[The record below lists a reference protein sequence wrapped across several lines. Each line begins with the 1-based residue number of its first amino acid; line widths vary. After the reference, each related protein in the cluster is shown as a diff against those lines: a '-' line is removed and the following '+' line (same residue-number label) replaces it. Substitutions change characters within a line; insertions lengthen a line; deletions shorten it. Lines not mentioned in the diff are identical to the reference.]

1 MKVILKK
8 KIFNEVLRTFALFSS
23 KKLEKNLAIYKTY
36 FILGRRANYYI
47 INPSAVVEA
56 LNRIFILIKGIS
68 SESRNFS
75 KWVFSFQLKHA
86 PVARWFGWTMGSS
99 VYSRLSKNHG
109 IISNNGI
116 ILAVKGSM
124 VAYTF
129 LTYIGVDVAFV
140 LSSQNSG
147 GRAELITQR
156 AILTIGFDG
165 TDVWNYAY
173 NLPGVRSTR
182 SVILYARIFV
192 MILGKLERM
201 TY

>member
-1 MKVILKK
+1 MRLLLKK
-8 KIFNEVLRTFALFSS
+8 KIFNEIARTFTLLSS
-23 KKLEKNLAIYKTY
+23 KKLEKNLSIYKTY
-36 FILGRRANYYI
+36 FILGRRANYFI
-47 INPSAVVEA
+47 INPNAVVEA

-68 SESRNFS
+68 SESKNFS

-86 PVARWFGWTMGSS
+86 PVARWFGWTSGSS

-116 ILAVKGSM
+116 ILAVRGSM
-124 VAYTF
+124 VTYSF
-129 LTYIGVDVAFV
+129 LTYIGVDMAFV

-156 AILTIGFDG
+156 AVLTVGFDG

-173 NLPGVRSTR
+173 NLPGTRSTR

-192 MILGKLERM
+192 MILAKLERLQ
-201 TY
+201 Y